1 MTGTLTW
8 LGGGLASPRRG
19 TPDTGAEQA
28 VSQEQAGYAVTGAA
42 VALFGVVTGLAL
54 VAALGAAEG
63 IAWPVI
69 VVLALLGAA
78 GALAL
83 GRALASTPLTASGDG
98 TAAAD
103 RRGTA
108 TRIVVGVAAGVLVA
122 ELASTVLLGGT
133 VDRELDVRAQD
144 SAEQAP
150 VVVAARGELDR
161 ATAERAALDAT
172 IAEAQADIDTALV
185 IARCEFNPTPQCPQ
199 TRITGVPGRGPESQT
214 ANDMLDDARKQ
225 LAAAQ
230 GRTEALDT
238 AVRTET
244 ADLATARTLAF
255 ADADRGLGARWLA
268 MNGYTAAHAG
278 AAALRL
284 LVLVIGVL
292 LALLPLLLRWWR
304 GETALDRR
312 LGAAEIAD
320 RAERAADA
328 AIAVQRAEVRTETA
342 ALRAEHELTS
352 ARLAIEA
359 DTVID
364 RERQRTRIIAAIGG
378 FELGF
383 TEPHRKDD
391 SVALEPNVTPQLPA
405 GYLPNALPQ
414 AGAPQAGALVP
425 VQQPVSAPAAPAQ
438 APAGGGGLE
447 LPIIGTVPFTDTA
460 ARWIRPLVPSFVA
473 NAIDSAT
480 HPLRT
485 ARQAFEEVEEV
496 TFTLRRTRKVTVDTQ
511 DSQAPQQ
518 PQMTAPAGYQLP
530 GQPVQGYLPA
540 GYPQPQYN
548 PYDQPNP
555 YAQQIASTV
564 VDAPSTRYHPDPRQY
579 PAAPTYQALPA
590 SQGTG
595 LPAADGQGEIAG
607 RTVDELPGGGRRQLP
622 PAR

>member
-42 VALFGVVTGLAL
+42 VALFGVVTGLVL

-540 GYPQPQYN
+540 GYQQPQYN
-548 PYDQPNP
+548 AYDQPNP